1 MKKKA
6 TVIVSVI
13 VLSILLFAVIILEK
27 SNKTPMQRY
36 LESSQIAKA
45 TDNYIPVKLLNDD
58 GNLQFEFLSYDLID
72 DKDIEKQT
80 KYKAEYFIDG
90 KVPLSDYVV
99 RDIDYEALR
108 RDYPKYDEFY
118 SSNGEKGM
126 TYEEAGELVRE
137 HGSEYMIDK
146 HIKTKYLFVRC
157 RITYV
162 GNGRSE
168 EWLNL
173 FDIFVM
179 RGNAIVGLCNMN
191 CYLDNSQHREE
202 GVSEDDFFRYKFE
215 KVGDSVEC
223 VMGCRIRGDFVDLSE
238 ENIYYVGFQP
248 GTRYSDYDQ
257 FNPAIDRRCVALRDI
272 PKET

>member
-1 MKKKA
+1 
-6 TVIVSVI
+6 
-13 VLSILLFAVIILEK
+13 
-27 SNKTPMQRY
+27 MQRY
-36 LESSQIAKA
+36 FETSQTTKN
-45 TDNYIPVKLLNDD
+45 TDKYTPVKITNDD

-80 KYKAEYFIDG
+80 KYKSEYFIDG
-90 KVPLSDYVV
+90 KVPPSDYVV
-99 RDIDYEALR
+99 RDIDYDALR

-126 TYEEAGELVRE
+126 TYEEAGELERE

-157 RITYV
+157 RITYL

-191 CYLDNSQHREE
+191 CYLDNSQHKGE
-202 GVSEDDFFRYKFE
+202 GVSENDFFQYKFE

>member
-1 MKKKA
+1 MKRKA
-6 TVIVSVI
+6 TVLVSVI

-36 LESSQIAKA
+36 FETSQTTKN
-45 TDNYIPVKLLNDD
+45 TDKYTPVKITNDD

-80 KYKAEYFIDG
+80 KYKSEYFIDG
-90 KVPLSDYVV
+90 KVPPSDYVV
-99 RDIDYEALR
+99 RDIDYDALR

-126 TYEEAGELVRE
+126 TYEEAGELERE

-157 RITYV
+157 RITYL
-162 GNGRSE
+162 GNGRNE

-173 FDIFVM
+173 FDIFAM
-179 RGNAIVGLCNMN
+179 RGNEIVGLCNMN
-191 CYLDNSQHREE
+191 CYLDISQHRGE
-202 GVSEDDFFRYKFE
+202 GVSENDFFQYKFE

-238 ENIYYVGFQP
+238 ENKYYVGFQP

>member
-1 MKKKA
+1 MKRKA
-6 TVIVSVI
+6 TVLVSVI

-27 SNKTPMQRY
+27 INKTPMHRY
-36 LESSQIAKA
+36 LETSQIAKP
-45 TDNYIPVKLLNDD
+45 TDDYIPAKLLNDD

-90 KVPLSDYVV
+90 KVPPSDYVV
-99 RDIDYEALR
+99 RDIDYDALR
-108 RDYPKYDEFY
+108 RDYPKYDEFC

-126 TYEEAGELVRE
+126 TYEEAGELERE

-157 RITYV
+157 RITYL
-162 GNGRSE
+162 GNGRNE

-173 FDIFVM
+173 FDIFAM
-179 RGNAIVGLCNMN
+179 RGNEIVGLCNMN
-191 CYLDNSQHREE
+191 CYLDISQHRGE
-202 GVSEDDFFRYKFE
+202 GVSENDFFQYKFE

>member
-1 MKKKA
+1 MKRKA
-6 TVIVSVI
+6 TVLVSVI

-36 LESSQIAKA
+36 FETSQTTKN
-45 TDNYIPVKLLNDD
+45 TDKYTPVKITNDD
-58 GNLQFEFLSYDLID
+58 GNLQFEFLSYDPID

-80 KYKAEYFIDG
+80 KYKSEYFIDG
-90 KVPLSDYVV
+90 KVPPSDYVV
-99 RDIDYEALR
+99 RDIDYDALR

-126 TYEEAGELVRE
+126 TYEEAEELERE

-157 RITYV
+157 RITYL
-162 GNGRSE
+162 GNGRNE

-238 ENIYYVGFQP
+238 ENKYYVGFQP

-257 FNPAIDRRCVALRDI
+257 FNPAIDKRCVALNDI
-272 PKET
+272 PKEP